1 MMRDERDAEDA
12 GMLEDGDIAG
22 LVAAYQDIVVG
33 RCIARLRGDEAAY
46 DVAQDVMLR
55 LVAEFR
61 RGKRYSVP
69 YRVVVHQVIDW
80 TLKEHFQNLDTS
92 LPLPETWEPAVDD
105 ASEGVLSRYYLAGL
119 FASLPEGTR
128 KVLELRYLA
137 GLDIEQIAQRLGL
150 KRNAVYQALHRG
162 HAKLLEALTHG

>member
-1 MMRDERDAEDA
+1 MMRDERDADDA
-12 GMLEDGDIAG
+12 RMLEDGDIAG
-22 LVAAYQDIVVG
+22 LLASYQDIIVG
-33 RCIARLRGDEAAY
+33 RCIARLRGAAAAE

-55 LVAEFR
+55 LLAEFR

-80 TLKEHFQNLDTS
+80 TLKEHFQGQSTL
-92 LPLPETWEPAVDD
+92 LPLPDEWQPEIED
-105 ASEGVLSRYYLAGL
+105 ASEGVLSRYYLSDL
-119 FASLPEGTR
+119 FAPLPEGTR

-137 GLDIEQIAQRLGL
+137 GLEIEQIGPKLGL

-162 HAKLLEALTHG
+162 HEKLREAFGHG